1 MRECAL
7 RILALETTEKIGSL
21 AAMDDGKLL
30 ADLELSRHQRSAQS
44 LAPTLRSLL
53 DRVGWR
59 PSDVDLV
66 AVTIGPGSFTGLRV
80 GVTTAKMLAYV
91 AGADILGVDTLETIA
106 AGAPGNVTSLWAAVD
121 AQRGEVV
128 AGPFQRDQDGWFR
141 PSSPA
146 KLVEIDAWLAALPA
160 GTVITGPVLRKL
172 SNRVPSQLNPLDP
185 QSWPPKAAT
194 VARVAARDYAAGRRD
209 DVWKLVPRYSR
220 RSAAE
225 EKLERKEANGG

>member
-1 MRECAL
+1 L
-7 RILALETTEKIGSL
+7 RILALETTERIGSL

-141 PSSPA
+141 
-146 KLVEIDAWLAALPA
+146 LEIDAWLAALPA

-225 EKLERKEANGG
+225 ERWGR